1 MFQDGSGGSF
11 AATPQTIG
19 PLTASQMQPQTKQHR
34 ATDRPTEAGK
44 HASQT
49 RHCQPTTQMHTPKAA
64 VSDVLHKTTAVS
76 YYTQRSASQPM
87 SYLPSRS
94 NSATRTKPD
103 RFDYSSK
110 ATTPVVVTTPR
121 KCTSELARQPP
132 ERTALDKR
140 NAHPYPRKGKDPQ
153 LSGLQR
159 PAKNDQAHDTLTS

>member
-1 MFQDGSGGSF
+1 
-11 AATPQTIG
+11 
-19 PLTASQMQPQTKQHR
+19 MQPQTKQHR

-49 RHCQPTTQMHTPKAA
+49 RHCQLTTQKHIPEAA
-64 VSDVLHKTTAVS
+64 VSDVLHKTTAAS
-76 YYTQRSASQPM
+76 YYTQRPASQPM

-121 KCTSELARQPP
+121 KCTSEPARQPP

-140 NAHPYPRKGKDPQ
+140 NAHPYSRKSKDPQ
-153 LSGLQR
+153 LSGLQK